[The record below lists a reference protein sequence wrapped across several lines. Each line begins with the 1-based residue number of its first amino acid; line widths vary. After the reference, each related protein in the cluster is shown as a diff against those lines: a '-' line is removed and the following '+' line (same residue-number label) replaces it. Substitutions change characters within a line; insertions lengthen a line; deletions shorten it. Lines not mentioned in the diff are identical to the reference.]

1 METTETLKPTKAEII
16 KKAKAHITT
25 LFEEKLP
32 KPLVYH
38 SFKHTATTVKEA
50 KALGEATE
58 LSPEDLEALVL
69 AAWFHDAGYTEVYDG
84 HEYRSME
91 LAEQWLQAQGYP
103 ADRVAVVKDIIRATH
118 RDETP
123 KTELQQLLV
132 DADMSSMGREEF
144 FANGELLRAEWE
156 TVLGKSYDSVEW
168 AETQLDFLLSSKFLT
183 DAAKDRYK
191 EQFKENIKEQR
202 KLLKKTEKKKKKREQ
217 EEQGNFAEGK
227 RGVETM
233 FRTTYNNHI
242 KLSDM
247 ADKKASMMISLNAV
261 IMSIIITYLGAK
273 TTAIGPAFTRNPILT
288 VPMGLLLA
296 TALGSVVSAIL
307 SAQPDVTSFK
317 WLKKSP
323 QVATNR
329 RVNLLFF
336 GNFTKLS
343 LDDFHSGMTGLMR
356 NKDNLYTN
364 MVTDIY
370 YLGEVLARKY
380 RLLRISYT
388 IFMVGLILTVL
399 SFGIVL
405 LYKS

>member
-1 METTETLKPTKAEII
+1 METIETLKPAKAEIL
-16 KKAKAHITT
+16 KKAKAYITA

-32 KPLVYH
+32 KSLVYH

-91 LAEQWLQAQGYP
+91 MAEQWLQSQGYP
-103 ADRVAVVKDIIRATH
+103 ADRIAVVKDIIRATH
-118 RDETP
+118 RNETA

-132 DADMSSMGREEF
+132 DADMSSMGKEEF

-191 EQFKENIKEQR
+191 DQYKENIKDQR
-202 KLLKKTEKKKKKREQ
+202 KLLKKTEKKQKKREQ

-233 FRTTYNNHI
+233 FRTTYSNHI

-261 IMSIIITYLGAK
+261 IMSVLITYLGAK
-273 TTAIGPAFTRNPILT
+273 TTAVGPSFTRNPILT
-288 VPMGLLLA
+288 VPMSILLA

-343 LDDFHSGMTGLMR
+343 LDDFQSGMTGLMR

-370 YLGEVLARKY
+370 YLGEVLSRKY

-388 IFMVGLILTVL
+388 IFMVGLILTAL

>member
-1 METTETLKPTKAEII
+1 METIETLKPAKAEIL
-16 KKAKAHITT
+16 KKAKAHITA

-32 KPLVYH
+32 KSLVYH

-91 LAEQWLQAQGYP
+91 LAEQWLREQGYP
-103 ADRVAVVKDIIRATH
+103 ADRIALVKDIIRATH
-118 RDETP
+118 RNETA

-132 DADMSSMGREEF
+132 DADMSSMGKEEF

-168 AETQLDFLLSSKFLT
+168 AETQLDFLLSSKYLT

-191 EQFKENIKEQR
+191 DQYKENIKDQR
-202 KLLKKTEKKKKKREQ
+202 KLLKKTEKKQKKREQ

-233 FRTTYNNHI
+233 FRTTYSNHI

-261 IMSIIITYLGAK
+261 IMSVLITYLGAK
-273 TTAIGPAFTRNPILT
+273 TTAVGPSFTRNPILT
-288 VPMGLLLA
+288 VPMSILLA

-323 QVATNR
+323 RWPPTA
-329 RVNLLFF
+329 
-336 GNFTKLS
+336 G
-343 LDDFHSGMTGLMR
+343 
-356 NKDNLYTN
+356 
-364 MVTDIY
+364 
-370 YLGEVLARKY
+370 
-380 RLLRISYT
+380 
-388 IFMVGLILTVL
+388 
-399 SFGIVL
+399 
-405 LYKS
+405 